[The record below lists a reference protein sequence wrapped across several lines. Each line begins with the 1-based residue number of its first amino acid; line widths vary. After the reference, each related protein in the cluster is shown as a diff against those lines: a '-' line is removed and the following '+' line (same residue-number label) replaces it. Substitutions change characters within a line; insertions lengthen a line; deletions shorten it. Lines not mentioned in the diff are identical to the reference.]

1 MSKELLLVVETVSN
15 EKAVSE
21 EVIFDALET
30 ALEAAT
36 RKQYKGAEHD
46 EAYAEFFSQHDNE
59 VEIRVEIDRHSGEY
73 ETFRCWSVLDEDEI
87 EFPGKELTLAQAQE
101 INPDAEEGG
110 IVEQMVENIPFG
122 RIGAHLAKQIIIQKV
137 REAERQKVYE
147 EYADLEGTII
157 HGTVKRIERGNIVL
171 DLGNNVEGII
181 FKENLIPRENTRQ
194 GQRLRVFIKQ
204 VQRENRGHQIVL
216 SRTAPELLIELFTI
230 EVPEI
235 ANGTIQIKAAARDPG
250 GRSKIAVYTEDPR
263 IDPAGA
269 CIGMRGSRV
278 QNITAE
284 LSGERVDIII
294 WDEDP
299 ADFVINAI
307 SPAEPVSI
315 VMDEASHTMDLS
327 FPEDKLAMAV
337 GRGGQNVRL
346 ASDLTGW
353 RLNVMS
359 EEDFAKKAGEEQVR
373 IAEMLADKL
382 DVDDS
387 VGEILAREGYSS
399 LEEIAY
405 GDIDELY
412 SIEEFEQEVA
422 DEIRERA
429 GDILLTQAIGA
440 EEEIEA
446 SNPIDTL
453 DGMDETLLLQVKL
466 NGIQTWDDLAELST
480 DELSEMTGL
489 PDDDAATLI
498 LKARAPWFAE

>member
-15 EKAVSE
+15 EKDVSE

-36 RKQYKGAEHD
+36 RKQYKGHD
-46 EAYAEFFSQHDNE
+46 EAYAEFHHLHENE

-73 ETFRCWSVLDEDEI
+73 DTYRCWSVLPEDEI
-87 EFPGKELTLAQAQE
+87 EFPGKELTLEQAQAYDG
-101 INPDAEEGG
+101 DAQEGG
-110 IVEQMVENIPFG
+110 IVEEKIENVPFG

-137 REAERQKVYE
+137 REAERQKVYD
-147 EYADLEGTII
+147 EYVDLEGSII
-157 HGTVKRIERGNIVL
+157 HGTVKRVERGNVIL
-171 DLGNNVEGII
+171 DLGSNVEGVI
-181 FKENLIPRENTRQ
+181 FKENLIPKENTRQ
-194 GQRLRVFIKQ
+194 GERLRVFIKQ
-204 VQRENRGHQIVL
+204 VQRENRGHQIIL

-235 ANGTIQIKAAARDPG
+235 ANGTIEIKGAARDPG

-278 QNITAE
+278 QNITNE

-294 WDEDP
+294 WDEQP
-299 ADFVINAI
+299 AEFVVNAI
-307 SPAEPVSI
+307 APAEPVAI
-315 VMDEASHTMDLS
+315 VVDEENHTMDLS
-327 FPEDKLAMAV
+327 FPEDKLGKAV
-337 GRGGQNVRL
+337 GVRGQNVRL

-359 EEDFAKKAGEEQVR
+359 EEDFAKKSGEEQKKLVQFF
-373 IAEMLADKL
+373 ADKL
-382 DVDDS
+382 GLEEE
-387 VGEILAREGYSS
+387 VGEILVREGYSS

-405 GDIDELY
+405 GDVADFY
-412 SIEEFEQEVA
+412 AIEEFEDEVA

-429 GDILLTQAIGA
+429 SDELLTQAIGD
-440 EEEIEA
+440 EEAIEA

-453 DGMDETLLLQVKL
+453 PGMDDDLLLQVKL

-480 DELSEMTGL
+480 DELVEITGL
-489 PDDDAATLI
+489 ADDGAAALI
-498 LKARAPWFAE
+498 LKAREPWFADNA